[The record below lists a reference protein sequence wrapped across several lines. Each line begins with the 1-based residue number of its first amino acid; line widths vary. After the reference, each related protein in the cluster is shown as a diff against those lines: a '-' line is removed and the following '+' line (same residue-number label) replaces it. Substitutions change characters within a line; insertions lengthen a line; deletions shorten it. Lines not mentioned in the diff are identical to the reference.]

1 VSVARRIW
9 IIPVRARGSFKPVGK
24 AMITIRERVKHSSVM
39 IPKTGMTVP
48 DLVMIKRRPAP
59 AIPEEKA

>member
-1 VSVARRIW
+1 
-9 IIPVRARGSFKPVGK
+9 
-24 AMITIRERVKHSSVM
+24 MITIRERVKHSSVM